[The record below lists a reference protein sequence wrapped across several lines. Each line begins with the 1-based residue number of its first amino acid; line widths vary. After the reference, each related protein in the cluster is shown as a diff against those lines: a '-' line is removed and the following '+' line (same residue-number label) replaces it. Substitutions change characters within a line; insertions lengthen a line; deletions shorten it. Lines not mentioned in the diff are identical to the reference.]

1 MSAAEARHRLTV
13 PVLLDGWQIECC
25 GTPPAVGDQVSWWLE
40 WSQWSASAI
49 PTDMALRARLARRSV
64 PEGFRARTTEGTVP
78 AVAMAGGVR
87 AFVSVPEPL
96 PAEITLT
103 GVLHEDHH
111 SARSPDDRRTC
122 GRVTAVWLVSWEYE
136 LRDRCWRPVDGTA
149 ELESVQ
155 RAPKFMPRSTPPE
168 RGGYWRDTNSVLVEL
183 ETSDGPPAAS

>member
-25 GTPPAVGDQVSWWLE
+25 GTPPAVGDEVSWRLE

-49 PTDMALRARLARRSV
+49 PTDMALRAGLERRPV
-64 PEGFRARTTEGTVP
+64 PEGPRARTTGSAVP
-78 AVAMAGGVR
+78 AVARAGGVSV
-87 AFVSVPEPL
+87 FVSVPEPL

-111 SARSPDDRRTC
+111 SARPPDGLLTG

-136 LRDRCWRPVDGTA
+136 LRERCWRPVDGSA

-168 RGGYWRDTNSVLVEL
+168 HGGFWRDTNAVLVDL
-183 ETSDGPPAAS
+183 ETSG